1 MSVEENLR
9 LAQASNKALND
20 HDVERFLSLHLPS
33 IISRDPQNVEPAKG
47 REAVRA
53 GIEPMFKAFPDFH
66 VVPERSFGQGDW
78 IVEEGVGL
86 GTHNG
91 PLEAPGAPPIPP
103 TNRPVRL
110 PYVLIAKV
118 DGGKFAETHLYFDQM
133 AMLTQLGLTPQGP
146 PQRKP

>member
-33 IISRDPQNVEPAKG
+33 IIQRDPQNVEPAKG

-53 GIEPMFKAFPDFH
+53 GIEPMFKAFPDLH
-66 VVPERSFGQGDW
+66 VEPERSFGQGDW
-78 IVEEGVGL
+78 IVEEGVVL
-86 GTHNG
+86 GTHKG

-110 PYVLIAKV
+110 PYALIAKV
-118 DGGKFAETHLYFDQM
+118 NGGKFAETHLYFDQA